1 MIPIGARVRWAD
13 KYQKNSPVIGVVT
26 GHPQA
31 RMVEVDGK
39 GAISVGLLEVVG
51 EMAWTDGH
59 VATLEARIAE
69 FEEST
74 EGLQAL
80 VAEQCEAMA
89 DMAPGEAYDGV
100 LEKLASAL
108 EWGRG
113 LKLDAENQQARA
125 DELTEWA
132 VNAASYL
139 EDFLLVV
146 YGERRPV
153 RPIEPV
159 ELRRLA
165 DFVFEGGQ

>member
-1 MIPIGARVRWAD
+1 MIPIGARVRWAE

-51 EMAWTDGH
+51 EMMT
-59 VATLEARIAE
+59 EAQEDALNDKIEALMDERDAMA
-69 FEEST
+69 
-74 EGLQAL
+74 AL

-89 DMAPGEAYDGV
+89 SMVPGPDED
-100 LEKLASAL
+100 L
-108 EWGRG
+108 
-113 LKLDAENQQARA
+113 QAKI
-125 DELTEWA
+125 DELQEWA
-132 VNAASYL
+132 ANAASYL
-139 EDFLLVV
+139 EDFLLVI

-165 DFVFEGGQ
+165 DFVFDGG

>member
-39 GAISVGLLEVVG
+39 GAISVGLLEVAG
-51 EMAWTDGH
+51 EMMT
-59 VATLEARIAE
+59 EAQEDALNDKI
-69 FEEST
+69 EELMD
-74 EGLQAL
+74 ERDALAAL

-89 DMAPGEAYDGV
+89 GMVPGPDED
-100 LEKLASAL
+100 L
-108 EWGRG
+108 
-113 LKLDAENQQARA
+113 QAKI
-125 DELTEWA
+125 DELQEWA
-132 VNAASYL
+132 TNAASYL
-139 EDFLLVV
+139 EDFLLVI

-159 ELRRLA
+159 ELRRLV
-165 DFVFEGGQ
+165 DFVFEGA